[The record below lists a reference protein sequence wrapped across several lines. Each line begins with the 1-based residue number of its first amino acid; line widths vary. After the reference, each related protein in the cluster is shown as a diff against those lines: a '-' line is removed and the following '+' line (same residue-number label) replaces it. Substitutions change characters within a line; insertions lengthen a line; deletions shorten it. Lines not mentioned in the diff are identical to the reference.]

1 MNSISKES
9 YSGYVTE
16 ETNKVTDSQLGI
28 HIHFRILERIIS
40 HLVAR
45 LAGNGHC
52 LNPKGLENGVG
63 MEEMSDKEYDRKSS

>member
-1 MNSISKES
+1 MNSISKEP

-16 ETNKVTDSQLGI
+16 DTNKVTDSQLGI

-45 LAGNGHC
+45 LSGNSHC
-52 LNPKGLENGVG
+52 LNPKEMENGAR
-63 MEEMSDKEYDRKSS
+63 MEEISDKEYDHNGS